1 MLYKLAHHQTIIHL
15 LNNFNLSFLVDN
27 DIYFGGG
34 TRIALEL
41 HEFRESIDIDLL
53 CPTIESYRA
62 VRNTV
67 VSDSLGLLVKKD
79 FEYLREISFDRY
91 AVRAFIKET
100 PKPIK
105 LEIVSFEKYYLTG
118 KQDNLFPVPYLDIE
132 SCFYTKLL
140 ANADRATQPPYKDII
155 DILFMIHC
163 WGDIPHS
170 SLSNA
175 QSIYGSSV
183 IKGLNLA
190 VNDIQNN
197 KDKYLKT
204 CKGLGISNINI
215 NIILNESLTTLLS
228 YLENKK

>member
-1 MLYKLAHHQTIIHL
+1 MSYKLAHHQRISYL
-15 LNNFNLSFLVDN
+15 LNNFNVDFLVDN
-27 DIYFGGG
+27 NIYFGGG

-53 CPTIESYRA
+53 CPTTESYRA

-67 VSDSLGLLVKKD
+67 TSNSLGLLIKKE

-91 AVRAFIKET
+91 AVRVFIKGT

-105 LEIVSFEKYYLTG
+105 LEIVSFEKYHLTG
-118 KQDNLFPVPYLDIE
+118 KQDQLFPVPYLDIE

-140 ANADRATQPPYKDII
+140 ANADRAAQPPYKDII

-163 WGDIPHS
+163 WGDIPQS
-170 SLSNA
+170 ALSNA
-175 QSIYGSSV
+175 QVIYGNSV

-190 VNDIQNN
+190 VSDIQNN
-197 KDKYLKT
+197 KDKYLTT
-204 CKGLGISNINI
+204 CQSLGITKQNI
-215 NIILNESLTTLLS
+215 NIILNESLNKLLS
-228 YLENKK
+228 YLEKQK

>member
-1 MLYKLAHHQTIIHL
+1 MTYKLAHHQKIFNI
-15 LNNFNLSFLVDN
+15 LNNFNVSFLADHG
-27 DIYFGGG
+27 IYFGGG

-67 VSDSLGLLVKKD
+67 TSASLGSLVKAEFD
-79 FEYLREISFDRY
+79 YLREISFDRY
-91 AVRAFIKET
+91 AVRVFIKDV

-105 LEIVSFEKYYLTG
+105 LEIVSFEKYHLTG
-118 KQDNLFPVPYLDIE
+118 KQDSLFPIPYLDVE

-155 DILFMIHC
+155 DILFMTHY

-170 SLSNA
+170 SLANA
-175 QSIYGSSV
+175 QTIYGDSV

-190 VNDIQNN
+190 VNDIKNN
-197 KDKYLKT
+197 KNKYLKT
-204 CKGLGISNINI
+204 CKALGISDADID
-215 NIILNESLTTLLS
+215 IILNKSLNKLIT
-228 YLENKK
+228 YLEKQK